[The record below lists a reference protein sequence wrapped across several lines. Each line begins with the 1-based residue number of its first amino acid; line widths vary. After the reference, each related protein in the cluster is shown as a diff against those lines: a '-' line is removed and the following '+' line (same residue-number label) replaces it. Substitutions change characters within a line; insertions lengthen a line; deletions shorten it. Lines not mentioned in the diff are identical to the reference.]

1 MSQKQA
7 QDELDVIR
15 QWVSF
20 VLGKQTYAIDVLR
33 VQEVLRPMEITPVA
47 GSPYPVLG
55 IINIRGN
62 IISVIDAR
70 RCLGLSTV
78 AVTDHSRIIL
88 VEYNDQVIGVMVDK
102 IGEVLQLGQ
111 SQIESTPNLASGEQ
125 SGNIQGLTTRG
136 SELVEIIDLDKL
148 LTGTKF

>member
-20 VLGKQTYAIDVLR
+20 VLGKQTYAIDVMR

-111 SQIESTPNLASGEQ
+111 SQIESTPNLSSGEQ

-136 SELVEIIDLDKL
+136 SDLVEIIDLDKL
-148 LTGTKF
+148 LTGTQF

>member
-1 MSQKQA
+1 MSQMQA
-7 QDELDVIR
+7 QNELDAIR

-20 VLGKQTYAIDVLR
+20 VLGKQTYAIDVMR

-62 IISVIDAR
+62 IISVVDAR
-70 RCLGLSTV
+70 RCLGLTSV
-78 AVTDHSRIIL
+78 EVTDHSRIIL
-88 VEYNDQVIGVMVDK
+88 VEFNDQVIGVMVDK
-102 IGEVLQLGQ
+102 VGEVLQLRQ
-111 SQIESTPNLASGEQ
+111 SQIESTPSLASGEQ

-136 SELVEIIDLDKL
+136 GELVEMIDLDKL
-148 LTGTKF
+148 LTGTQF